1 MSAKPEEPCEPPQE
15 RPEDTRPVLRA
26 ASLSALE
33 EALRQ
38 ALESATREQ
47 VMQRIVSVLPTLADV
62 QHAGGLG
69 GKVQKV
75 SVSMPAELT
84 QAVRNRTG
92 PGGFSR
98 YVSEAVQARI
108 QHDLLGDLLDELD
121 EQYGPVPDE
130 IREKTRLLWPDET
143 P

>member
-1 MSAKPEEPCEPPQE
+1 MSAKPEEPREPTRG
-15 RPEDTRPVLRA
+15 RPEANRPALRA

-33 EALRQ
+33 EALRL

-47 VMQRIVSVLPTLADV
+47 VMQRIVSVLPAAANV
-62 QHAGGLG
+62 QQAQGLG
-69 GKVQKV
+69 GRVQKV

-84 QAVRNRTG
+84 EAVRNRTG
-92 PGGFSR
+92 AGGFSH

-108 QHDLLGDLLDELD
+108 RHDLLGDLLDELD

-130 IREKTRLLWPDET
+130 IREKTRLLWPDQT

>member
-1 MSAKPEEPCEPPQE
+1 MSAAPDEPCEPARRRQE
-15 RPEDTRPVLRA
+15 DDRPALRA

-33 EALRQ
+33 EALRR
-38 ALESATREQ
+38 ALDSATREQ
-47 VMQRIVSVLPTLADV
+47 VMQRIVAVLPAAADV
-62 QHAGGLG
+62 QHAQGLG
-69 GKVQKV
+69 GRVQKV

-84 QAVRNRTG
+84 EAVRNRTG
-92 PGGFSR
+92 AGGFSR

-121 EQYGPVPDE
+121 ERYGPVPDE
-130 IREKTRLLWPDET
+130 IRRKTRLLWPDET

>member
-1 MSAKPEEPCEPPQE
+1 MRAKPGEPYEPAWA
-15 RPEDTRPVLRA
+15 RPEEDRPALRA

-33 EALRQ
+33 EALRL

-47 VMQRIVSVLPTLADV
+47 VMQRIVSVLPAADV
-62 QHAGGLG
+62 QHSQGLG

-84 QAVRNRTG
+84 EAVRTRTG
-92 PGGFSR
+92 AGGFSR
-98 YVSEAVQARI
+98 YVSEAVQSRI
-108 QHDLLGDLLDELD
+108 KHDLLGDLLDELD

-130 IREKTRLLWPDET
+130 VREKTRMLWPDEA

>member
-1 MSAKPEEPCEPPQE
+1 MSAKSEEPYEPE
-15 RPEDTRPVLRA
+15 RADRRPALRA

-33 EALRQ
+33 EALRL
-38 ALESATREQ
+38 ALTSATREQ
-47 VMQRIVSVLPTLADV
+47 VMQRIVSVLPAADV
-62 QHAGGLG
+62 QHAQGLG

-75 SVSMPAELT
+75 SVSMPTELT
-84 QAVRNRTG
+84 EAVRARTG
-92 PGGFSR
+92 TGGFSR

-130 IREKTRLLWPDET
+130 IREKTRLLWPDEM

>member
-1 MSAKPEEPCEPPQE
+1 MSAKPEEPYEPE
-15 RPEDTRPVLRA
+15 RADRRPALRA

-33 EALRQ
+33 EALRL
-38 ALESATREQ
+38 ALTSATREQ
-47 VMQRIVSVLPTLADV
+47 VMQRIVSVLPAAAV
-62 QHAGGLG
+62 QHAQGLG

-75 SVSMPAELT
+75 SVSMPTELT
-84 QAVRNRTG
+84 EAVRARTG
-92 PGGFSR
+92 TGGFSR

>member
-1 MSAKPEEPCEPPQE
+1 MSAKPEEPLDPGQG
-15 RPEDTRPVLRA
+15 RPEGNSPALRA

-33 EALRQ
+33 EALRR

-47 VMQRIVSVLPTLADV
+47 VMQRIVSVLPATADV
-62 QHAGGLG
+62 QHVQGLG
-69 GKVQKV
+69 GKVLKV
-75 SVSMPAELT
+75 SVSMPAELSE
-84 QAVRNRTG
+84 AVRNRTG
-92 PGGFSR
+92 TGGFSR

-121 EQYGPVPDE
+121 EEYGPVPDDV
-130 IREKTRLLWPDET
+130 REKTRLLWPDET

>member
-1 MSAKPEEPCEPPQE
+1 MTARPEEPCEPE
-15 RPEDTRPVLRA
+15 RADRRPALRA

-33 EALRQ
+33 EALRL
-38 ALESATREQ
+38 ALKSATREQ
-47 VMQRIVSVLPTLADV
+47 VMRRIVSVLPAADV
-62 QHAGGLG
+62 QHAQGLG

-84 QAVRNRTG
+84 EAVKARTG
-92 PGGFSR
+92 TGGFSR
-98 YVSEAVQARI
+98 YVSEAVQARV

-121 EQYGPVPDE
+121 EEYGPVPPE
-130 IREKTRLLWPDET
+130 VYEQARLLWPDET